1 MAQGEVSDEEKE
13 ELLKTVRRLINGL
26 PQPEHGIRTTAF
38 IQAVYE
44 ASDLTKEE
52 FTQVLR
58 NYLHLLH
65 QAEVEV
71 VIPGER
77 LCDYCERPGVLRTSP
92 DGVLACPRC
101 LEILKIAKMYSW
113 RADKAGVPPIEVDD
127 ELLEILRRIYGIDTD
142 DTEGEL

>member
-1 MAQGEVSDEEKE
+1 MAQGELSDEEKE
-13 ELLKTVRRLINGL
+13 EFLKTVRRLIDGL

-38 IQAVYE
+38 IEVVYR

-65 QAEVEV
+65 QVEVEV

-77 LCDYCERPGVLRTSP
+77 LCDYCKHPGVLRTAP
-92 DGVLACPRC
+92 DSAMVCPRC
-101 LEILKIAKMYSW
+101 LQILKIANLYSW
-113 RADKAGVPPIEVDD
+113 RADEAGVPPIEVDD
-127 ELLEILRRIYGIDTD
+127 ELLGILRRIYGIDTD

>member
-1 MAQGEVSDEEKE
+1 MTQDELSDEEKE
-13 ELLKTVRRLINGL
+13 ELPETVRRLIDGL

-38 IQAVYE
+38 IQAVHK

-58 NYLHLLH
+58 NYLDLLH

-101 LEILKIAKMYSW
+101 LQILKTAKLYNW
-113 RADKAGVPPIEVDD
+113 RADEAGVPPIEVDD
-127 ELLEILRRIYGIDTD
+127 ELRDILRRIYGIDAD
-142 DTEGEL
+142 DAEGKL